1 VAVLKYFFFLPILV
15 SWAWERTLKNDI
27 SIFVISMIFTFM
39 IIIEVSPAF
48 AQTQE
53 YEFNIIEGEDINTD
67 PTAKHILARIELS
80 KKILAEMQNSE
91 TVQLTDH
98 QKFVEEQ
105 RKIAKAQLQ
114 VKLERMNKKY
124 EDHTPRNAFAS
135 FVSDKPDY
143 MKAFYWDQFN
153 YLDNKVSLAKKQR
166 DLVLQNG
173 GSFKDAQLAFIQFA
187 TFPKSEVE
195 SVFNELVEKHDLYD
209 HYAGEIDPDKWYPQ
223 QAVQLFESWSK

>member
-1 VAVLKYFFFLPILV
+1 
-15 SWAWERTLKNDI
+15 
-27 SIFVISMIFTFM
+27 M
-39 IIIEVSPAF
+39 IIIQVSPAV

-67 PTAKHILARIELS
+67 PTATHILAKIELS
-80 KKILAEMQNSE
+80 KKILAEMQNSN
-91 TVQLTDH
+91 TVQLTEH

-105 RKIAKAQLQ
+105 RKIAQAQLQ
-114 VKLERMNKKY
+114 VKLDRMNKKY

-135 FVSDKPDY
+135 YVSDKPDY
-143 MKAFYWDQFN
+143 MKSFYWDQFN

-166 DLVLQNG
+166 QLVLQNG
-173 GSFKDAQLAFIQFA
+173 GSFKEAQQAFIQFA

-223 QAVQLFESWSK
+223 QAIQLFESWKK